1 MRALFLLASLCAAGG
16 CFDHAAAPPPPQ
28 AQADALVERKVDAL
42 YGEVLGRAP
51 TSAERGFWAAEL
63 STRSEAQVRSYVQ
76 LVTSAIAEV
85 YHRPPT
91 RAELARFTRLLDQGV
106 PL

>member
-1 MRALFLLASLCAAGG
+1 MRAFILFAFLSGAAGCLDSG
-16 CFDHAAAPPPPQ
+16 APPPPQ
-28 AQADALVERKVDAL
+28 ALADERAERKIDAL
-42 YGEVLGRAP
+42 YGELLGRRP

-63 STRSEAQVRSYVQ
+63 SSRSEAQVRSYVQ

-91 RAELARFTRLLDQGV
+91 PAELARFTRLLDQGV